1 MSNPARLLADAR
13 ARWDVDGFDPSGPAA
28 QATLAR
34 ITSTPVARVAPW
46 RRRTPRRLATAV
58 VAVTAAVSVAAITIP
73 GATPDVIAQAAAAF
87 GDSADDG
94 IIFSGELR
102 YGDAGDA
109 GTAVR
114 VEGSQKGATGSLGI
128 HGSLPG
134 GLDEARSL
142 GRRLTFFQVALP
154 ELRELLERASAGDDD
169 SVRVVGETTVA
180 GRPAYA
186 LRIDPAD
193 GASSWMLYVDRE
205 NSFPVRFE
213 IAEPGGDWATLD
225 FAHVER
231 VVSLK
236 P

>member
-1 MSNPARLLADAR
+1 MSNHARLLADAR
-13 ARWDVDGFDPSGPAA
+13 ARWAVDGFDPSGPAA

-34 ITSTPVARVAPW
+34 ITSAPVARVAPR

-94 IIFSGELR
+94 ITFSGELR
-102 YGDAGDA
+102 YGDDGDA
-109 GTAVR
+109 GIAVR
-114 VEGSQKGATGSLGI
+114 VEGSQKGTTGSLGI

-154 ELRELLERASAGDDD
+154 ELRELLERASAGEDD

-180 GRPAYA
+180 GRPAYE

-193 GASSWMLYVDRE
+193 GASWMLYVDRE
-205 NSFPVRFE
+205 NYFPVRFE
-213 IAEPGGDWATLD
+213 IAEPSGDWATLD
-225 FAHVER
+225 FSHVER